1 MTFGT
6 LYGNVSESNGLY
18 GIGQLI
24 PGSTYFEWF
33 IFKESVGQPATP
45 TGGTWNFDTN
55 IGVPPTGWSSTSP
68 NIPVNPVWFCI
79 AFVDSRNPT
88 VIVWSTPS
96 KITAGS
102 AAAAVDISFSPTGA
116 LTSTNVQSAIAEVV
130 TDLALSSGSSTVGYL
145 PAGTGAVATT
155 VQTKLRESVSVKD
168 FGATGNGSTDDTAA
182 IQLAITYI
190 YSFATSSGSGRPP
203 ALYFPKGTYLMS
215 STITMGNINYG
226 WTISPYFFGDGTGT
240 IIKVS
245 ATNVNP
251 FYWRGPVLG
260 QPGAGNQ
267 CPGPTIENM
276 TFVGP
281 GSGSATSSSIAL
293 NFNTV
298 QGTTLINTSCSG
310 WYVGENYVDHDVIT
324 RINASCDYNIIGINS
339 SSLNNLIRLDRMQN
353 NGGTITHNTTYG
365 IFYMGGQTPSFND
378 VFFNSNGTSLLL
390 SRQLAS
396 ENVYPTVGPVI
407 QGCYFEADTSYT
419 MQFGG
424 GAGIVRDMC
433 IIGGAIAGNTAVPLI
448 RVLNYA
454 DTTGRG
460 FINMNANNA
469 GAGGIIDQSSS
480 AGKIAYQTLDNV
492 AIGSVI
498 PSTGVFTTVRSGIF
512 IKSAGIG
519 ASVDLLSIGTF
530 SSVASMSMTIIAT
543 SSGVATARLYQ
554 IILMGGGTVTGSD
567 VSFITEVYSGGG
579 SAFSLVETQNSP
591 AAGTN
596 KLSISN
602 TSGVASTYRVTYT
615 VEDLTGTLTLL

>member
-1 MTFGT
+1 MTVNLSLLGGAGWQFSDNNGVPLSGGLLYTYAAGT
-6 LYGNVSESNGLY
+6 TTPQTTYTSISGVTANTNPVVLDSAGRVPSEIWLTQGQDYKFVLKTSASVTIGTYDNV
-18 GIGQLI
+18 
-24 PGSTYFEWF
+24 PGANDISQF
-33 IFKESVGQPATP
+33 IAP
-45 TGGTWNFDTN
+45 TG
-55 IGVPPTGWSSTSP
+55 SSLVGF
-68 NIPVNPVWFCI
+68 I
-79 AFVDSRNPT
+79 
-88 VIVWSTPS
+88 
-96 KITAGS
+96 
-102 AAAAVDISFSPTGA
+102 
-116 LTSTNVQSAIAEVV
+116 QS
-130 TDLALSSGSSTVGYL
+130 
-145 PAGTGAVATT
+145 GTGAVATT

-168 FGATGNGSTDDTAA
+168 FGATGNGVTNDTAA
-182 IQLAITYI
+182 IQAAITYI
-190 YSFATSSGSGRPP
+190 YSFANAGGTGTAP
-203 ALYFPKGTYLMS
+203 ALYFPSGTYLMS
-215 STITMGNINYG
+215 STITMGNTGYQY
-226 WTISPYFFGDGTGT
+226 TLSPYFYGDGTGT

-260 QPGAGNQ
+260 QFGAGNQ
-267 CPGPTIENM
+267 CSGPTIENM

-298 QGTTLINTSCSG
+298 QGTRLINTSCSG

-353 NGGTITHNTTYG
+353 NGGSITHNTTYG
-365 IFYMGGQTPSFND
+365 IFYMGGQTPSFNG
-378 VFFNSNGTSLLL
+378 VFFNSNGISLLL
-390 SRQLAS
+390 SSQLAS

-433 IIGGAIAGNTAVPLI
+433 IIGGSVAGNSAVPLI
-448 RVLNYA
+448 RVLNYQ

-460 FINMNANNA
+460 FINMNLNNN
-469 GAGGIIDQSSS
+469 GAGGIIDQSTS
-480 AGKIAYQTLDNV
+480 AGKIAYQTLNNV
-492 AIGSVI
+492 AIGSVT
-498 PSTGVFTTVRSGIF
+498 PSTGVFTTVNSGTF

-519 ASVDLLSIGTF
+519 ASVDLLSIGVF
-530 SSVASMSMTIIAT
+530 GSVASMSMTIIAT
-543 SSGVATARLYQ
+543 SLGVSTARKYQ
-554 IILMGGGTVTGSD
+554 VVIMGAGTVTGSD

-579 SAFSLVETQNSP
+579 SAFSLVETADSP
-591 AAGTN
+591 TAGTN

-602 TSGVASTYRVTYT
+602 TSGVATTYRIVYT

>member
-1 MTFGT
+1 MLAGAGAQFFDNSGVILSGGLVYTYAAGT
-6 LYGNVSESNGLY
+6 TTP
-18 GIGQLI
+18 QA
-24 PGSTYFEWF
+24 TY
-33 IFKESVGQPATP
+33 T
-45 TGGTWNFDTN
+45 T
-55 IGVPPTGWSSTSP
+55 
-68 NIPVNPVWFCI
+68 
-79 AFVDSRNPT
+79 
-88 VIVWSTPS
+88 
-96 KITAGS
+96 
-102 AAAAVDISFSPTGA
+102 
-116 LTSTNVQSAIAEVV
+116 
-130 TDLALSSGSSTVGYL
+130 SSGSTAHTNPIVLDSAGRVPAGGEIWLTDAVSYKFVTRTSTAVLIGTYDNITGNASGIVSSLAAPTGSSLVGFL
-145 PAGTGAVATT
+145 QSGTGAVATT

-168 FGATGNGSTDDTAA
+168 FGATGNGVTDDTAA

-190 YSFATSSGSGRPP
+190 YSFANAGSTGAAP
-203 ALYFPKGTYLMS
+203 ALYFPRGTYLMS
-215 STITMGNINYG
+215 STITMGNTGFQY
-226 WTISPYFFGDGTGT
+226 TLSPYFYGDGSGT
-240 IIKVS
+240 VIKVA

-276 TFVGP
+276 SFVGP
-281 GSGSATSSSIAL
+281 GSGVAGVNSIAL

-298 QGTTLINTSCSG
+298 QGTRLINTSCSG

-324 RINASCDYNIIGINS
+324 RINASCDFNVIGINS
-339 SSLNNLIRLDRMQN
+339 SSLNNLIRLDRMLN
-353 NGGTITHNTTYG
+353 LGGTITHNTLYG

-433 IIGGAIAGNTAVPLI
+433 ILGGAVAGNSAVPLI

-460 FINMNANNA
+460 FINMNLNNS

-492 AIGSVI
+492 AIGSVT
-498 PSTGVFTTVRSGIF
+498 PSTGVFTTVRSGLF

-530 SSVASMSMTIIAT
+530 ASVASISMTIIAT
-543 SSGVATARLYQ
+543 ATGVSTARKYQ
-554 IILMGGGTVTGSD
+554 IILMGSGTVTGSD
-567 VSFITEVYSGGG
+567 VSFISEVYTGGG
-579 SAFSLVETQNSP
+579 SAFSLVETADSP
-591 AAGTN
+591 VAGTN

-602 TSGVASTYRVTYT
+602 TSGVAATYRVTYT